1 MIRYRGVRRAADVS
15 SETHMMRPRQFEGY
29 TTAVCTVGD
38 LRRVSYLRKREV
50 ALVQVKAMSTNLK
63 SASSSVSSERSK
75 RGGGIFGLGLF
86 HRVIDNSA
94 LRSPAAVA
102 PLPESISAIKPVE
115 YTPPLTKNLIASPS
129 TSTPATKRAGSSR
142 AVSSPPRSSDDALL
156 RNSKPSWL
164 CRTKAFQN
172 ACNTAFEA
180 VDLDGS
186 GTVDEKELY
195 SGLLLIHLKLGTYA
209 GPAACRPLSRERC
222 KEFFEKMD
230 RDRSGTL
237 DQSEFNQVMTVLFGN
252 VLIRVLTQWSMTLII
267 VPLVANLILDGIQ
280 GSILWILNFIGNLDE
295 HSSVAD
301 RIEVSLETSWQC
313 LAATTPAPLLH
324 FLTQLRELLSFVPE
338 SIWESIPL
346 TFIST
351 VLGLVVVP
359 WLLLQ
364 IDAIFQAMADRR
376 KAA

>member
-1 MIRYRGVRRAADVS
+1 
-15 SETHMMRPRQFEGY
+15 
-29 TTAVCTVGD
+29 
-38 LRRVSYLRKREV
+38 
-50 ALVQVKAMSTNLK
+50 MSTNVK

-75 RGGGIFGLGLF
+75 RGGGIFGFGLF
-86 HRVIDNSA
+86 HRGRKTSQPSGIDNSA

-115 YTPPLTKNLIASPS
+115 YAPPLTKNLIASPS
-129 TSTPATKRAGSSR
+129 TTTPVTKRAGSR
-142 AVSSPPRSSDDALL
+142 DVSSPPRSPDDALL

-267 VPLVANLILDGIQ
+267 VPLVANLFLDGIQ
-280 GSILWILNFIGNLDE
+280 GSILWILTFISNLDE

-324 FLTQLRELLSFVPE
+324 FLMQLREILSFVPE

-364 IDAIFQAMADRR
+364 IDAMFQAMADRR

>member
-1 MIRYRGVRRAADVS
+1 
-15 SETHMMRPRQFEGY
+15 
-29 TTAVCTVGD
+29 
-38 LRRVSYLRKREV
+38 
-50 ALVQVKAMSTNLK
+50 
-63 SASSSVSSERSK
+63 
-75 RGGGIFGLGLF
+75 
-86 HRVIDNSA
+86 
-94 LRSPAAVA
+94 
-102 PLPESISAIKPVE
+102 
-115 YTPPLTKNLIASPS
+115 LTKNLIASPS
-129 TSTPATKRAGSSR
+129 TTTPMTRK
-142 AVSSPPRSSDDALL
+142 AVSSKSTNDSLL
-156 RNSKPSWL
+156 RNPKPNWL
-164 CRTKAFQN
+164 CRTKLFQN

-237 DQSEFNQVMTVLFGN
+237 DQTEFNQVMTVLFGN

-280 GSILWILNFIGNLDE
+280 GSILWIFTFISNLDE

-313 LAATTPAPLLH
+313 LASTTPAPVLH

-338 SIWESIPL
+338 SIWESVPL

>member
-1 MIRYRGVRRAADVS
+1 
-15 SETHMMRPRQFEGY
+15 
-29 TTAVCTVGD
+29 
-38 LRRVSYLRKREV
+38 
-50 ALVQVKAMSTNLK
+50 MSTNVK

-75 RGGGIFGLGLF
+75 RSGGMFGFGLF
-86 HRVIDNSA
+86 HRGRKKTQTSGPPGVIDDSA
-94 LRSPAAVA
+94 LRSPAPVA
-102 PLPESISAIKPVE
+102 PLPEHISAVKPVE
-115 YTPPLTKNLIASPS
+115 YAPPATKNLI
-129 TSTPATKRAGSSR
+129 
-142 AVSSPPRSSDDALL
+142 VSSSTTTPVTRRAASSPAKPTDDSLF
-156 RNSKPSWL
+156 RNPKPSWL

-172 ACNTAFEA
+172 ACSTAFEA

-222 KEFFEKMD
+222 REFFEKMD
-230 RDRSGTL
+230 RDRSGSL
-237 DQSEFNQVMTVLFGN
+237 DQIEFNQVMTVLFGN

-280 GSILWILNFIGNLDE
+280 GSILWMLTFLSNLDE
-295 HSSVAD
+295 RSSVAD

-324 FLTQLRELLSFVPE
+324 FLAQLRELLSFVPE
-338 SIWESIPL
+338 SVWESIPL

-364 IDAIFQAMADRR
+364 IDAVFQAMADRR
-376 KAA
+376 KAE

>member
-1 MIRYRGVRRAADVS
+1 
-15 SETHMMRPRQFEGY
+15 
-29 TTAVCTVGD
+29 
-38 LRRVSYLRKREV
+38 
-50 ALVQVKAMSTNLK
+50 MSTNIK

-75 RGGGIFGLGLF
+75 RNGAVLGFGLF
-86 HRVIDNSA
+86 HRGRKKSQPSGPPGVIADKA
-94 LRSPAAVA
+94 LRSPDPVA
-102 PLPESISAIKPVE
+102 PLPGPVSAVKPVE
-115 YTPPLTKNLIASPS
+115 YMSPVMKNLIASPS
-129 TSTPATKRAGSSR
+129 TTTPETRRAPK
-142 AVSSPPRSSDDALL
+142 SPSLKTTDDGLL
-156 RNSKPSWL
+156 RHAKPSWL

-280 GSILWILNFIGNLDE
+280 GSVFWMLTFISNLDE

-301 RIEVSLETSWQC
+301 KIEVSLETSWQC
-313 LAATTPAPLLH
+313 LAATTPAPLVHL
-324 FLTQLRELLSFVPE
+324 LTQLRETLSFVPE

-364 IDAIFQAMADRR
+364 IDSIFQAMADRR